1 MFKDKLIRCHICE
14 AVNIDKGGK
23 IRCRR
28 CNEKIH
34 DYKKISFHKTVAFLI
49 TAIILYI
56 PANLYP
62 ILITKKFGILNES
75 TILGGVMHLWEAGSY
90 PVAIIILLASVF
102 VPILKFIFLVVV
114 LFVFYKKVI
123 VPFSERMLE
132 IPVDE
137 SAEAEPL
144 LALDE
149 DEQET
154 LTEKFTQMRKKVEE
168 QLGLTDEFNE
178 DELKY
183 EVLLEKM
190 VEIAEERP
198 EEVAALISAL
208 IRDETEMENNAANQ
222 MSGGKK

>member
-102 VPILKFIFLVVV
+102 VPILKFIFIIYLLISTKYNVKSSLIDKHKLFYITEVIGSWSMIDVFVVAILSV
-114 LFVFYKKVI
+114 LIHFSAIEI
-123 VPFSERMLE
+123 VPGAGATAFALMVFFTML
-132 IPVDE
+132 
-137 SAEAEPL
+137 
-144 LALDE
+144 
-149 DEQET
+149 
-154 LTEKFTQMRKKVEE
+154 
-168 QLGLTDEFNE
+168 
-178 DELKY
+178 
-183 EVLLEKM
+183 
-190 VEIAEERP
+190 
-198 EEVAALISAL
+198 SAL
-208 IRDETEMENNAANQ
+208 SFDTRLI
-222 MSGGKK
+222 KKK